1 MSSTS
6 SLHNGQRIATL
17 RQPPSG
23 KQTIRG
29 SGDGE
34 RCHGVAILRDTG
46 TVSVD
51 ENTGLLMYK
60 SILNGRRQ
68 YVPIL
73 PSASRSAVM
82 KALHDLPMSGHL
94 GRKKRY
100 HRVRSQHYRK
110 RLGQDV
116 KDFVRSSMECQC
128 KKTPKP
134 SRSGKLLLLSATRP
148 FEVVGVDIL
157 GPLPR
162 TVTGNRYIAVMV
174 DRFSRW
180 VELAPVTDITAGTV
194 ADAVVDRIVL
204 RYGCPTTLL
213 SDSGRNLFP
222 PYLILEYTQY
232 VNVDSRSL

>member
-1 MSSTS
+1 M
-6 SLHNGQRIATL
+6 
-17 RQPPSG
+17 
-23 KQTIRG
+23 
-29 SGDGE
+29 
-34 RCHGVAILRDTG
+34 
-46 TVSVD
+46 
-51 ENTGLLMYK
+51 
-60 SILNGRRQ
+60 
-68 YVPIL
+68 
-73 PSASRSAVM
+73 
-82 KALHDLPMSGHL
+82 
-94 GRKKRY
+94 
-100 HRVRSQHYRK
+100 
-110 RLGQDV
+110 
-116 KDFVRSSMECQC
+116 KDFVRFCMECQC

-134 SRSGKLLLLSATRP
+134 SQSGKLLLLSATRP

-162 TVTGNRYIAVMV
+162 TFTGNRYIAVMV

-213 SDSGRNLFP
+213 SDSGRNLCP